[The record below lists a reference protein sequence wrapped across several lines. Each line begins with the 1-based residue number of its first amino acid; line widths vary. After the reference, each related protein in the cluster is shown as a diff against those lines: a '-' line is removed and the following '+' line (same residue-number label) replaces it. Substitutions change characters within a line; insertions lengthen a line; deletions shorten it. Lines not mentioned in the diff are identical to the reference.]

1 LSAEAGRF
9 GGPFQKETCVML
21 TCPSH
26 VVEKIRTVVDYLWEA
41 ERQDFDVLPDENHI
55 FTSLVVIA
63 RWLTTLETN
72 HTN

>member
-1 LSAEAGRF
+1 
-9 GGPFQKETCVML
+9 ML

-63 RWLTTLETN
+63 RWLATLETN

>member
-1 LSAEAGRF
+1 
-9 GGPFQKETCVML
+9 ML

-26 VVEKIRTVVDYLWEA
+26 VVEKIRAVVDYLWED
-41 ERQDFDVLPDENHI
+41 ERQDFDVLRDQEHV